1 MLSFGVIR
9 YLPYRTHCLD
19 MGCCR
24 MAPPLQDRISV
35 LSTKATDSKKP
46 EELEQVM
53 ADLRVALHQ
62 QANQIRYMVNDFKE
76 TISNLAAE
84 PRIERRKL
92 DRRKKER
99 RNKPA
104 SSPP

>member
-1 MLSFGVIR
+1 
-9 YLPYRTHCLD
+9 
-19 MGCCR
+19 
-24 MAPPLQDRISV
+24 
-35 LSTKATDSKKP
+35 
-46 EELEQVM
+46 M

-62 QANQIRYMVNDFKE
+62 QANQLRYMVNDFKE

-92 DRRKKER
+92 DWRKKER

-104 SSPP
+104 SSLLKKQSTSFHSAGEE

>member
-1 MLSFGVIR
+1 
-9 YLPYRTHCLD
+9 
-19 MGCCR
+19 
-24 MAPPLQDRISV
+24 MAPPLQDRIFV

-62 QANQIRYMVNDFKE
+62 QANQLRYMVNDFKE

-99 RNKPA
+99 RTKPA

>member
-1 MLSFGVIR
+1 
-9 YLPYRTHCLD
+9 
-19 MGCCR
+19 
-24 MAPPLQDRISV
+24 MAPPLQDRIFV
-35 LSTKATDSKKP
+35 LSTKATDSKRP

-62 QANQIRYMVNDFKE
+62 QANQLRYMVNDFKE